1 MQPNM
6 DFMKNQQLKSQI
18 QEQIQIIDICVKIQM
33 QTQKQTKMKVQIQI
47 QLLFQLSVCGNCQA
61 PFVFQT
67 QTRGFDM
74 TDSSRHINVG
84 VADRRPG
91 ARGGGNLRRPV
102 AAGTGGLV
110 KS

>member
-6 DFMKNQQLKSQI
+6 DFMKHQQLKTQI

-67 QTRGFDM
+67 QI
-74 TDSSRHINVG
+74 H
-84 VADRRPG
+84 
-91 ARGGGNLRRPV
+91 
-102 AAGTGGLV
+102 
-110 KS
+110 